1 MKNIGYQKNDDVIF
15 VYYKSG
21 QGFFSYNSK
30 VINQHTNTLENIVLS
45 VRTENNGDDIDYDRI
60 MGYKGN
66 PLKIKVSQKKELMS
80 LLQKYGLEKYPV
92 QMISAYDDM
101 AELNHNEMM
110 TAICMIATIGL
121 ILIFVGKAVEQG
133 LYCFVHKN
141 KN

>member
-66 PLKIKVSQKKELMS
+66 PLKIKVSQKKNS
-80 LLQKYGLEKYPV
+80 
-92 QMISAYDDM
+92 
-101 AELNHNEMM
+101 
-110 TAICMIATIGL
+110 C
-121 ILIFVGKAVEQG
+121 
-133 LYCFVHKN
+133 LYSRN
-141 KN
+141 MG